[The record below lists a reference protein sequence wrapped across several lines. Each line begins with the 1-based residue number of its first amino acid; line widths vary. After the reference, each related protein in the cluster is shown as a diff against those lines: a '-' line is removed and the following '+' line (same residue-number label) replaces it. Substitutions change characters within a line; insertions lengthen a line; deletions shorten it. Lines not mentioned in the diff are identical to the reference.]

1 MQQEVVESTPT
12 SSNSLRQQ
20 AIAGYFQPGA
30 GYFELGAGYFQP
42 GAGYFQPGAGY
53 FGNKKDEQQN
63 KWLVPQPLHAVVNT
77 EQGRG
82 TLRHMVFVNNARK
95 K

>member
-42 GAGYFQPGAGY
+42 GAGYF
-53 FGNKKDEQQN
+53 GNKKDEQQN
-63 KWLVPQPLHAVVNT
+63 KWLVPQPLHAVVN
-77 EQGRG
+77 E
-82 TLRHMVFVNNARK
+82 H
-95 K
+95 

>member
-30 GYFELGAGYFQP
+30 GYFEL

>member
-20 AIAGYFQPGA
+20 AI
-30 GYFELGAGYFQP
+30 
-42 GAGYFQPGAGY
+42 AGYFQPGAGY